1 MKNER
6 TFTLSRLMILL
17 VMAVTGSIVLLSTWI
32 FTTLYT
38 NALRNGAASSSEQS
52 LHQAAN
58 AIADYTSDTSQ
69 LMHRV
74 ILEFERTEDSQEL
87 AETLSTLVEM
97 RDDLCNI
104 AVYTETG
111 DLVECWS
118 NKQARKQ
125 RTGRLNLEDV
135 DLDANGL
142 YITPPHVLNLYK
154 DYYPWVITIA
164 SPTILSY
171 YGEKPVY
178 VTLDLQF
185 SAIAAYVDDVGIG
198 TQGYTFLIDPKGRL
212 IYHPQ
217 QQLIYV
223 GIKEE
228 DTLRYAGR
236 GDGVYTEGNTLR
248 IVRSIPQSKWRLVG
262 VSYLDELVETP
273 RNAALRMIFMVSSV
287 ALLLVLGIAAF
298 VMGLVSAPIQ
308 RLVAQMHRFEQDAT
322 GFQYEPV
329 RGTQEIAVLSDSFGH
344 MVCRIQELIEEV
356 KHDEETLQKTELR
369 ALQAQINPHF
379 LYNTLDSIQ
388 WMCEVGRSTD
398 AVQMVGALAR
408 LFRISTSRG
417 AELIP
422 IRRELEHAENYL
434 IIQKFRYKDQFQ
446 YRFVVDDGLLD
457 CLCSKITLQPI
468 IENSILHGFGE
479 FVDAGEI
486 IIEVKD
492 DGDDIIMS
500 VTDNGVGME
509 EAVRERL
516 LSEQEDCTDGIG
528 IKNVNDRN
536 QIYFGERYGLVIE
549 SELDEGTCVTIRLP
563 KIWRDERASSI

>member
-1 MKNER
+1 MKNKR
-6 TFTLSRLMILL
+6 TFTLSRLIILL
-17 VMAVTGSIVLLSTWI
+17 VMAVTGSVVVLCAWI

-38 NALRNGAASSSEQS
+38 NALRSGAASSSEES

-58 AIADYTSDTSQ
+58 AIADYTSDTNQ
-69 LMHRV
+69 LMRRV
-74 ILEFERTEDSQEL
+74 ILELERVEQNEEL
-87 AETLSTLVEM
+87 GETLSTLVEM

-104 AVYTETG
+104 AVYTEKG
-111 DLVECWS
+111 NLINCWS
-118 NKQARKQ
+118 NKQARKE
-125 RTGRLNLEDV
+125 RTGTLNIQGV
-135 DLDANGL
+135 DADTNGL

-154 DYYPWVITIA
+154 DYYPWVITVA
-164 SPTILSY
+164 SPATLLR
-171 YGEKPVY
+171 YGDKPVY

-185 SAIAAYVDDVGIG
+185 SSIAAYVDDVGIG
-198 TQGYTFLIDPKGRL
+198 TRGYTFLIDQSGRL
-212 IYHPQ
+212 VYHPQ

-223 GIKEE
+223 GIKQE

-273 RNAALRMIFMVSSV
+273 RNAALRMIVMVGSV
-287 ALLLVLGIAAF
+287 ALLLVLGVAAF
-298 VMGLVSAPIQ
+298 AMGLVSAPIQ

-356 KHDEETLQKTELR
+356 KHDEETLQKTELK

-388 WMCEVGRSTD
+388 WMCEVGRNTD

-408 LFRISTSRG
+408 LFRISISRG

-422 IRRELEHAENYL
+422 IRRELEHAESYL

-446 YRFVVDDGLLD
+446 YRFVVDDSLLD

-468 IENSILHGFGE
+468 IENAILHGFGE

-492 DGDDIIMS
+492 DGADIIMS
-500 VTDNGVGME
+500 VTDNGIGME
-509 EAVRERL
+509 KDVCARL
-516 LSEQEDCTDGIG
+516 LSAQEDSSSGIG
-528 IKNVNDRN
+528 LKNVNDRN
-536 QIYFGERYGLVIE
+536 QIYFGEQYGLSIE
-549 SELDEGTCVTIRLP
+549 SEPDEGTCVTIRLP
-563 KIWRDERASSI
+563 KTWRDKRVSSI